1 MELPIQE
8 RESQI
13 SVGKFASV
21 DVTDASWPNSA
32 RSIAELSLSLSFC
45 VPAFNVSLPKG
56 K

>member
-21 DVTDASWPNSA
+21 DVTDASN
-32 RSIAELSLSLSFC
+32 
-45 VPAFNVSLPKG
+45 KD
-56 K
+56 